1 MGGWDF
7 EVWGVGKDGVE
18 GERDEGE
25 VFSPLLSFYARIY
38 FLCLFI
44 IL

>member
-7 EVWGVGKDGVE
+7 EVWGGGKDGVE
-18 GERDEGE
+18 GERDDRE
-25 VFSPLLSFYARIY
+25 VIFPLLSLYARIY